1 MGFIM
6 DESLGF
12 IISRT
17 AVSMKKKFAK
27 RLKQYDL
34 TPEQWSLLNRLGE
47 QDGVTQKDLSER
59 TYKDQPNTTRILDKL
74 EKKKMVRRADCPED
88 RRAFIIFLTDKGKEM
103 RTKIIPITMQLNED
117 AAMGLKKQDRLQL
130 IILLNKVY
138 ENLG

>member
-47 QDGVTQKDLSER
+47 QDRKSV
-59 TYKDQPNTTRILDKL
+59 
-74 EKKKMVRRADCPED
+74 V
-88 RRAFIIFLTDKGKEM
+88 
-103 RTKIIPITMQLNED
+103 
-117 AAMGLKKQDRLQL
+117 
-130 IILLNKVY
+130 
-138 ENLG
+138 